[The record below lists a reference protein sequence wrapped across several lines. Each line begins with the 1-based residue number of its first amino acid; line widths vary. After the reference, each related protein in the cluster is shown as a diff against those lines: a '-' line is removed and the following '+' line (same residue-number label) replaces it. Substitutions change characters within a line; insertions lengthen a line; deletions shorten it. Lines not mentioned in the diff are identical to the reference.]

1 MRPFDGFLDL
11 DRVDPMPGNMADI
24 VQIPIETFCA
34 IQHSSSIYN
43 YCIYILGSVALQSL
57 LRAAR

>member
-43 YCIYILGSVALQSL
+43 YCIYNKSL
-57 LRAAR
+57 HIG